1 MKSIGRVTLAV
12 TCCIFLLSTT
22 SHAAGEV
29 YLVMGSD
36 TAIWQGM
43 STGTYH
49 CTYDPDLYTNPSRNA
64 YGVMD
69 PAFRAQ
75 FVDSYGQPL
84 KMTWWMM
91 AGNIFRY
98 ATNTD
103 MPVPNIMTLYLMKK
117 YHGENVEINGDELS
131 LHYHT
136 FAWTDYNGDGLYY
149 WNQSQ
154 TFMECYDDWN
164 VTLAQFLLEEE
175 VFPVSFRSG
184 WHYMDNDWQAVLDSV
199 LPFSMHNASPSVHSD
214 TTEPTDNNYDWSQA
228 TLEYIPFHPSP
239 ENYQIP
245 GDGPGWNL
253 RCRYFG
259 SAITSSTIENLFAQ
273 ANTGIDQVACIW
285 SHLPETPFLT
295 DIAKIDS
302 VVHEAAALYP
312 DVNFRYCTAIEAMQ
326 RWQGLADTTA
336 PALSLQ
342 EIPSGDDVSFRITT
356 DEAIFQPVPFVA
368 VKTICEEYL
377 MMDCESIGTNEW
389 ETTDPI
395 PRDQLVR
402 VGVTVCDT
410 LGNQSMAFLDILP
423 VDIYVDN
430 VDSGYVEVQ
439 KSWTTAAEHSWGL
452 DSRVTML
459 TGGQTAIARWF
470 PGITDSA
477 EYNIFIQIP
486 EISNPAEQITYKVY
500 DRGVC
505 VDTVRFTSALPAVE
519 WVYLSTSS
527 LRPGA
532 GTHLQM
538 EASGDGQEGQVL
550 CADVVRFSSAVRER
564 DLHVMDQV
572 LDFGA
577 VPEDDTLSLDLRLKN
592 LGHGDL
598 TISGVSWSHP
608 AVSVPTS
615 FPVVISGMSST
626 VIPVIFQPTEIGP
639 VDDDLILYSDD
650 PIEPSAS
657 VQVTADVQPYFVVV
671 DNEDSIDYSE
681 EGTWHT
687 SVTQAYGSSSRYA
700 PFNQVPGAKARFQ
713 TNLSHEGIYRI
724 FEIVPTTVNGA
735 DHALYVLSIEGID
748 ADSLI
753 VDQNSGS
760 GSWVHLW
767 TRAFASGQQVEVRVE
782 DDGAST
788 GGAVLRADAVK
799 FALTLPSDTIVD
811 NEDSLYYSEEGTWH
825 TSVAQAYG
833 PSSRWASLGQN
844 PAASAHFQATIDLQG
859 TYRIFEI
866 VPGSAN
872 ATDHALYV
880 LSVEGIDV
888 DSVFIDQTIGG
899 DSWVHLWTYPFID
912 GQNVE
917 VRVEDAGGATSGDV
931 LRADAVQFAITVTPE
946 VIDDLQLL
954 VVGGAKSSSGDLYL
968 SWSEPFVY
976 EGVDHYV
983 IYRSAT
989 LSDPG
994 DSLAT
999 TVMTSYTDMDVV
1011 GNESTNYFYAVK
1023 AIDAVGNKSEASNRV
1038 GEFDRM
1044 LQRVK

>member
-1 MKSIGRVTLAV
+1 MIRISRISFLIVIW
-12 TCCIFLLSTT
+12 IFLLCGIS
-22 SHAAGEV
+22 SAAGEI
-29 YLVMGSD
+29 YLVFGSD
-36 TAIWQGM
+36 TAIWSGM
-43 STGTYH
+43 STSTYH

-75 FVDSYGQPL
+75 FVDSFGQPL

-98 ATNTD
+98 ATNTNV
-103 MPVPNIMTLYLMKK
+103 PVPNIMTLYLMKK
-117 YHGENVEINGDELS
+117 YHGDNVQINGDELS

-154 TFMECYDDWN
+154 TFMECFDDWN
-164 VTLAQFLLEEE
+164 VTLAQFLLEEQ

-199 LPFSMHNASPSVHSD
+199 LPYSMHNASPSVHSD
-214 TTEPTDNNYDWSQA
+214 TTEPTNNNYDWSQA
-228 TLEYIPFHPSP
+228 TLEFIPYRPSP
-239 ENYQIP
+239 ENYQLP

-259 SAITSSTIENLFAQ
+259 SVISTANLDTIFAR
-273 ANTGIDQVACIW
+273 ANAGADQMVCIW

-302 VVHEAAALYP
+302 LIHEVAALYP

-326 RWQGLADTTA
+326 RWRGTSDTTA
-336 PALSLQ
+336 PGLAIE
-342 EIPSGDDVSFRITT
+342 EIPDGDEVTFRITT
-356 DEAIFQPVPFVA
+356 DEPIFQPVPFVA
-368 VKTICEEYL
+368 AKTTFEDYL
-377 MMDCESIGTNEW
+377 VLNCQSAGANQW
-389 ETTDPI
+389 ETTESLT
-395 PRDQLVR
+395 RDQLAK
-402 VGVTVCDT
+402 VGAVVCDT
-410 LGNQSMAFLDILP
+410 LGNQAMDFLTLLP
-423 VDIYVDN
+423 DDEYVDN

-439 KSWTTAAEHSWGL
+439 KSWTTSSEHSWGL
-452 DSRVTML
+452 DSRITTL
-459 TGGQTAIARWF
+459 TAGHTAVARWH

-477 EYNIFIQIP
+477 VYNIFVQIP

-500 DRGVC
+500 DQGAC
-505 VDTVRFTSALPAVE
+505 VDTVRFTSSLPAAE
-519 WVYLSTSS
+519 WVYLSTST
-527 LRPGA
+527 LRPAA
-532 GTHLQM
+532 GTRLQV

-550 CADVVRFSSAVRER
+550 CADVAWFSSAVRER
-564 DLHVMDQV
+564 DLHVMDKV

-577 VPEDDTLSLDLRLKN
+577 VPQEDSVSLDLRLKN
-592 LGHGDL
+592 LGYDQL
-598 TISGVSWSHP
+598 TVSDI
-608 AVSVPTS
+608 TS
-615 FPVVISGMSST
+615 LPDRVTIGATFPVVIPGMGSVS
-626 VIPVIFQPTEIGP
+626 IPVQFEPLEIGP
-639 VDDDLILYSDD
+639 VSDQIYVLSDD
-650 PIEPSAS
+650 PVEPTAA
-657 VQVTADVQPYFVVV
+657 VLITADVQPYFVVV
-671 DNEDSIDYSE
+671 DNEDSLYYSE

-687 SVTQAYGSSSRYA
+687 SVAQAYGPSSRYA
-700 PFNQVPGAKARFQ
+700 PLNQVPGAKARFQ
-713 TNLSHEGIYRI
+713 VTLSHEGIYRI
-724 FEIVPTTVNGA
+724 FEIVPSTVNGA
-735 DHALYVLSIEGID
+735 DHALYVLSVEGID

-767 TRAFASGQQVEVRVE
+767 TRAFASGQHVEVRVE
-782 DDGAST
+782 DDGGST

-799 FALTLPSDTIVD
+799 FAITLPSDTIVD
-811 NEDSLYYSEEGTWH
+811 NEDSLSYQEYGTWH

-833 PSSRWASLGQN
+833 PSSRWASLGQV
-844 PAASAHFQATIDLQG
+844 PGARAHFQATLPLGG
-859 TYRIFEI
+859 TYRVSEI
-866 VPGSAN
+866 VPSSSN

-888 DSVFIDQTIGG
+888 DSVFIDQTSDG

-917 VRVEDAGGATSGDV
+917 VRVEDAGGNTSGDV
-931 LRADAVQFAITVTPE
+931 LRADAVKFAITVLPE

-968 SWSEPFVY
+968 SWSEPYVY

-983 IYRSAT
+983 VYRSTSA
-989 LSDPG
+989 SDPG

-999 TVMTSYTDMDVV
+999 TVTTSYTDTDVV
-1011 GNESTNYFYAVK
+1011 GNESAHYFYAVK
-1023 AIDAVGNKSEASNRV
+1023 AIDVVGNKSEASNRV
-1038 GEFDRM
+1038 GEFDRG
-1044 LQRVK
+1044 LSRVK

>member
-1 MKSIGRVTLAV
+1 MKPVGRITLSV
-12 TCCIFLLSTT
+12 IILILLLWSVGRT
-22 SHAAGEV
+22 AGEV

-36 TAIWQGM
+36 TAIWEGM
-43 STGTYH
+43 STSTYH
-49 CTYDPDLYTNPSRNA
+49 CTYDPDLYTDPSRNA

-75 FVDSYGQPL
+75 FIDSYGQPL

-103 MPVPNIMTLYLMKK
+103 VPVPNIMTLYLMKK
-117 YHGENVEINGDELS
+117 YHGENVLINGDELT

-136 FAWTDYNGDGLYY
+136 FTWTDYNGDGLHY
-149 WNQSQ
+149 WNQSE

-184 WHYMDNDWQAVLDSV
+184 WHYMDNGWQAVLDSV
-199 LPFSMHNASPSVHSD
+199 LPYSMHNSSPGVHSD

-228 TLEYIPFHPSP
+228 TLEYIPYHPSP
-239 ENYQIP
+239 ENYQLP
-245 GDGPGWNL
+245 GNGPGWNL

-259 SAITSSTIENLFAQ
+259 SIINSTNLDTIFAR
-273 ANTGIDQVACIW
+273 ANAGADQMVCIW

-302 VVHEAAALYP
+302 LAHQAAALYP

-326 RWQGLADTTA
+326 RWRGLADTTA
-336 PALSLQ
+336 PVLTLQ
-342 EIPSGDDVSFRITT
+342 EIPSGDDVTFRVTT
-356 DEAIFQPVPFVA
+356 DEPIFQPLPFVA
-368 VKTICEEYL
+368 VKNVYEEHL
-377 MMDCESIGTNEW
+377 VIPCRSTGANQW
-389 ETTDPI
+389 ETTVLLPK
-395 PRDQLVR
+395 DQLIR

-410 LGNQSMAFLDILP
+410 LGNQAMDFIDYLLNDVHI
-423 VDIYVDN
+423 DN

-439 KSWTTAAEHSWGL
+439 KSWTTSAEHSWGL
-452 DSRVTML
+452 DSRITTL
-459 TGGQTAIARWF
+459 AAGNTAIARWH

-477 EYNIFIQIP
+477 VYNIFVQIP
-486 EISNPAEQITYKVY
+486 EISNPAGQITYTIH
-500 DRGVC
+500 DRGAC
-505 VDTVRFTSALPAVE
+505 VDTVRFTSPLPAVE
-519 WVYLSTSS
+519 WVYLSTAI

-532 GTHLQM
+532 GTFLQV

-550 CADVVRFSSAVRER
+550 CADVARFSSAVRER
-564 DLHVMDQV
+564 DLQVLDQV

-577 VPEDDTLSLDLRLKN
+577 VPEDDSLSLYLRLKN

-608 AVSVPTS
+608 AVTVPTN
-615 FPVVISGMSST
+615 FPVVIQGMGST
-626 VIPVIFQPTEIGP
+626 IIPVIFQPTEIGP

-650 PIEPSAS
+650 PIEPSTTI
-657 VQVTADVQPYFVVV
+657 QVTADVQPYFVVV
-671 DNEDSIDYSE
+671 DNEDSVGYSE

-687 SVTQAYGSSSRYA
+687 SVAQAYGPTSRYA
-700 PFNQVPGAKARFQ
+700 PLNQVPGAKARFQ
-713 TNLSHEGIYRI
+713 ATLLHQGIYRLY
-724 FEIVPTTVNGA
+724 EIVPTTVNGA

-767 TRAFASGQQVEVRVE
+767 TRAFASGQHVEVRVE
-782 DDGAST
+782 DAGGST

-811 NEDSLYYSEEGTWH
+811 NEDSLDYQEHGTWH

-844 PAASAHFQATIDLQG
+844 PAARAHFQATIDLQG
-859 TYRIFEI
+859 TYRISEI

-888 DSVFIDQTIGG
+888 DSVFIDQTSGG
-899 DSWVHLWTYPFID
+899 DSWVHLWTYPFTD

-931 LRADAVQFAITVTPE
+931 LRADAVKFAVTVLPE

-968 SWSEPFVY
+968 SWSEPYVY

-983 IYRSAT
+983 VYRST
-989 LSDPG
+989 TVSDPG

-999 TVMTSYTDMDVV
+999 TVMPSYTDMNVV
-1011 GNESTNYFYAVK
+1011 GNDSVQYFYTVR
-1023 AIDAVGNKSEASNRV
+1023 AIDGVGNKSEESNRV
-1038 GEFDRM
+1038 GEFDRI
-1044 LQRVK
+1044 LSRVK